1 MENFDQI
8 FTLIATEEG
17 IRLNL
22 DILETGILNIIGLII
37 LVVNFCIDFIGS
49 ILKERHEKITQS
61 LKDAEDRLTE
71 ANIRL
76 TEAKKQ
82 LNQADVVITEI
93 KIETLATKRRMLKVD
108 ILDAKLDLKLRFE
121 RALNAFKSKERQI
134 FFEIKERIT
143 SLVLNRTVTRVK
155 ETFMQTEPS
164 IQLINNTIRTL
175 ELPS

>member
-1 MENFDQI
+1 MENFDHI

-37 LVVNFCIDFIGS
+37 LVVNFCINFIGS
-49 ILKERHEKITQS
+49 KLQNRNEKITQS
-61 LKDAEDRLTE
+61 IKDAEDRLTE

-76 TEAKKQ
+76 DEAKKQ
-82 LNQADVVITEI
+82 LNQANVVITKI

-108 ILDAKLDLKLRFE
+108 ILDAQTELKSRFE
-121 RALNAFKSKERQI
+121 RVLNTFKSKERQI
-134 FFEIKERIT
+134 FFEIKEQIT
-143 SLVLNRTVTRVK
+143 SLVLSRTVKRVK
-155 ETFMQTEPS
+155 ETFIQTEPAT
-164 IQLINNTIRTL
+164 QLINNTIKTL